1 MKSYFDLCKLVFDR
15 VFHRIGRIVLKAFRL
30 GQLILAITLVFT
42 VQNLGAQPESFQE
55 YQVKA
60 VFLYN
65 LTNFISWPEGT
76 FENQNDP
83 LKICIIGED
92 PFGAFLDKVIHNETI
107 NGRRIV
113 VNRLTDNDTFCS
125 CHILFINSTMNEE
138 LSQILQ
144 RIKEC
149 SVLTV
154 SDVHEFTQLG
164 GMINLVRKGK
174 RVRIE
179 VNVDSA
185 RRAGLTISAKLLKL
199 AEIIKDKRVMK
210 GD

>member
-1 MKSYFDLCKLVFDR
+1 MKSRFDLCSLVSEAI
-15 VFHRIGRIVLKAFRL
+15 FHRIGRMVLRVFGL

-42 VQNLGAQPESFQE
+42 VRNLDAQPESFQE

-76 FENQNDP
+76 FENQDDP
-83 LKICIIGED
+83 LKICILGED
-92 PFGAFLDKVIHNETI
+92 PFGTFLDKVIHNETI
-107 NGRRIV
+107 KGRRIV
-113 VNRLTDNDTFCS
+113 VKRLTDNDTFCS

-138 LSQILQ
+138 LPQILQ
-144 RIKEC
+144 KIKGC

-154 SDVHEFTQLG
+154 SDVHGFTQLG
-164 GMINLVRKGK
+164 GMVNLARKGK

-179 VNVDSA
+179 INVDSA
-185 RRAGLTISAKLLKL
+185 RRAGLVISAKLLKL
-199 AEIIKDKRVMK
+199 AEIFQDKRGMK
-210 GD
+210 ED